1 MESSDSSQTQA
12 PIFCLEIPGRLPSWN
27 EILSMNHWKRKKFKD
42 QLAKEFLSA
51 LKASE
56 NGSSMR
62 ITCAKNTTSTYVDT
76 LESYLAMKRTK
87 QKLRQ
92 ASARRKKAKKKK
104 SS

>member
-1 MESSDSSQTQA
+1 
-12 PIFCLEIPGRLPSWN
+12 
-27 EILSMNHWKRKKFKD
+27 MNHWKRKKFKD